1 MQVGNT
7 LIICS
12 LCCLNM
18 KTACA
23 GGNADCLISLA
34 MLVPLHGYAGY
45 AFYAMLPLLLTLFG
59 SALYMLEIL
68 T

>member
-1 MQVGNT
+1 
-7 LIICS
+7 
-12 LCCLNM
+12 M

-23 GGNADCLISLA
+23 GGNADYLIPLA
-34 MLVPLHGYAGY
+34 MLVPLYGYAVY
-45 AFYAMLPLLLTLFG
+45 AFYAMLPLLLMLFG